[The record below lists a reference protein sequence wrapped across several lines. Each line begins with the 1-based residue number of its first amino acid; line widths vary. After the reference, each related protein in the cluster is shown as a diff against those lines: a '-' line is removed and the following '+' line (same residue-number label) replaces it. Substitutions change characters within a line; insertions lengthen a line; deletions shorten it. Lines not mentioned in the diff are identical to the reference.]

1 MNYKILSKILDQL
14 NEEVPDIS
22 YIRGMVETLLSMA
35 PEERVDKPVTAPIK
49 TSLGLNETY
58 IPRNPTSP
66 EIDLGLGRI
75 PNLAS
80 LNEAIAKS
88 VVTEN

>member
-35 PEERVDKPVTAPIK
+35 PEETIVKSQTNFKPTTLNAVNSNPINTQVDIPV
-49 TSLGLNETY
+49 
-58 IPRNPTSP
+58 
-66 EIDLGLGRI
+66 GRI
-75 PNLAS
+75 PNALGIKS
-80 LNEAIAKS
+80 IIESS